1 MNGSSPGNNVN
12 GRGTEGKL
20 WLKMGEVLKPESHK
34 INGFIDWVDMVTRL
48 LPKEKFRKP
57 FGLAPKCK
65 TWEPKP
71 L

>member
-1 MNGSSPGNNVN
+1 
-12 GRGTEGKL
+12 
-20 WLKMGEVLKPESHK
+20 MGEVLKPESHK